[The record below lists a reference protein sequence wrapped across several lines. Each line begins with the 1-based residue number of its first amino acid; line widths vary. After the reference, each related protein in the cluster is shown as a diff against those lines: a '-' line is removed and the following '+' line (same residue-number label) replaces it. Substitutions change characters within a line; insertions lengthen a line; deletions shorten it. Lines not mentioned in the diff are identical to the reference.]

1 MVGTADI
8 ETARNCWIVRST
20 SSGLNQRS
28 SAAREPR
35 MWPAFITVSPYEW
48 DRGSTDTAQSSRSSS
63 WSAAAARALDSRL
76 S

>member
-8 ETARNCWIVRST
+8 DTARNSWIVRST

-35 MWPAFITVSPYEW
+35 MWPAFITVSP
-48 DRGSTDTAQSSRSSS
+48 
-63 WSAAAARALDSRL
+63 
-76 S
+76 